1 MQADAIREESDRLRQ
16 SNEDLTE
23 EIEQLQAD
31 KCRDIEELLF
41 FCAADAAQ
49 QLRKK
54 DRPAVFF
61 LLFMGRLLF

>member
-1 MQADAIREESDRLRQ
+1 MQAYAIREESDRLRQ
-16 SNEDLTE
+16 SKEDLTE

-41 FCAADAAQ
+41 FCDADDAQ

-54 DRPAVFF
+54 DGPAVFF
-61 LLFMGRLLF
+61 SSFYG

>member
-49 QLRKK
+49 QLRRKT
-54 DRPAVFF
+54 RPAVLVFSF
-61 LLFMGRLLF
+61 YG